1 MSSETQYDTEAVL
14 PNPRDL
20 QEIFTGKE
28 VTFTVQGERY
38 IASAPKTK
46 VNPLYQS
53 GGTRLERELST
64 GTQIYQT
71 HEELYP
77 LTQPVVKLEAMIQCS
92 GEAQYLNDTPPIP
105 GELFGAFVLAE
116 AKPLSTVKNVDTSEA
131 LKMPGVRA
139 YVNYKDVPGS
149 NSFSPPNLSPTKEVL
164 FVEDIVLYNGQPMGL
179 ILADTR
185 DHALNAA
192 AFVKVTYNATT
203 DIPAFNVKDVLTN
216 NQQSRITNVANVT
229 PTRTGDDVK
238 QVIQGTFEV
247 EGQYHFTMETQ
258 SCICIPT
265 DDGGYDV
272 NSATQWMDNVQASAA
287 LALNLPMNK
296 INVAVKRLG
305 GAYGAKILR
314 ASLVSTACAIA
325 SHKVQKPVRIQLPLI
340 ENMKMLGKRP
350 PTTFQFEVGVDENGV
365 IQYMDNTYYQD
376 YGLSGVNE
384 NFSPLIP
391 RIAQAGYVFDT
402 WKWNGNRV
410 QTDMPG
416 NAFTRGPVTT
426 ETIGMIETL
435 MEQISYA
442 VNKDPVQVRLA
453 NLRPE
458 ESVLSTLTKDLMT
471 WSDYD
476 QRVKAAQDF
485 NTGNRWMK
493 KGLSLVMMNY
503 PFAPFGPWSVFMS
516 VYAQDGT
523 VAISHGGIE
532 CGQGIN
538 TKIAQVCAYT
548 LGIPLDMVSIKP
560 SSSLNAPNN
569 FATGGSMTSE
579 AVCYGII
586 GACKEI
592 QRRLEP
598 VPGAKDIP
606 ADFRIQFRQD
616 STNPGGVLN
625 SKAIAEPPLALT
637 VAIPLAI
644 RRALASAREEA
655 DSTAPRFVPNVG
667 PTTVEF
673 TYLNALNNYKTYSL

>member
-1 MSSETQYDTEAVL
+1 MNAKFE
-14 PNPRDL
+14 
-20 QEIFTGKE
+20 
-28 VTFTVQGERY
+28 
-38 IASAPKTK
+38 
-46 VNPLYQS
+46 S
-53 GGTRLERELST
+53 GGTRLKRALSK

-71 HEELYP
+71 KTEQYP
-77 LTQPVVKLEAMIQCS
+77 LTQPINKLEAIIQCS

-116 AKPLSTVKNVDTSEA
+116 AKPLSTVRNVDTSEA

-164 FVEDIVLYNGQPMGL
+164 FVEDKVLYNGQPIGL

-185 DHALNAA
+185 DRALNAA
-192 AFVKVTYNATT
+192 RFVKVTYNATT
-203 DIPAFNVKDVLTN
+203 DVPAFNVKDILKN

-229 PTRTGDDVK
+229 PTRRGDNVK
-238 QVIQGTFEV
+238 QVIRGTFEV

-287 LALNLPMNK
+287 RALNLPMNK

-305 GAYGAKILR
+305 GGYGAKILR

-325 SHKVQKPVRIQLPLI
+325 SHKVHKPVRIQLPLI
-340 ENMKMLGKRP
+340 ENMKMLGKRA

-384 NFSPLIP
+384 NFSAAIP
-391 RIAQAGYVFDT
+391 RSAQGGYVFDT
-402 WKWNGNRV
+402 WKWNGNSV

-416 NAFTRGPVTT
+416 NAFARGPVTT
-426 ETIGMIETL
+426 ESIGMIETL
-435 MEQISYA
+435 MDQISYA
-442 VNKDPVQVRLA
+442 VNKDPVQVRVA

-458 ESVLSTLTKDLMT
+458 ESVLSTLAKELMT

-485 NTGNRWMK
+485 NTRNRWMK

-503 PFAPFGPWSVFMS
+503 PFVVYGPYSVFMS
-516 VYAQDGT
+516 VFAQDGT

-548 LGIPLDMVSIKP
+548 LGIALDMVSIKP
-560 SSSLNAPNN
+560 SSCLNAPNN
-569 FATGGSMTSE
+569 FATGGSITSE

-586 GACKEI
+586 RACREI

-598 VPGAKDIP
+598 
-606 ADFRIQFRQD
+606 
-616 STNPGGVLN
+616 
-625 SKAIAEPPLALT
+625 
-637 VAIPLAI
+637 
-644 RRALASAREEA
+644 
-655 DSTAPRFVPNVG
+655 
-667 PTTVEF
+667 
-673 TYLNALNNYKTYSL
+673 